1 MKKLTSIFLVL
12 MLVLSLLPV
21 GVLAQEC
28 EEALESAEQGDTL
41 LAESDTDEPTEE
53 VTEEVTE
60 ENTEET
66 GEETTEDS
74 TETEPET
81 ASLALDG
88 TDATPATSGSCGA
101 NVTWSFDSATGTL
114 TIRGSG
120 AMANYGDEGPG
131 GDTSGPGGDTS
142 GPSGDTSGPGGD
154 TSGPNEGGNTGG
166 EGPGPNEGGNT
177 GGEGSGPDEGG
188 NTVGGDHG
196 PDEGGMITGGPDG
209 PGDDGPETPW
219 KGLNIVKLVI
229 EDGVTHIGNSAFWGR
244 KTLANVT
251 IPDSVTSIGS
261 HAFRNCSALASVTI
275 PSGVTSIGSWAF
287 GACFAMQSIVVGD
300 LTAAGKELE
309 VEGDFPPNSLDGSD
323 VKLTVK
329 TGERRTLPAGISD
342 KNAVFMDMTLDGM
355 TNPTALHVP
364 VCVTFAVPEGMDW
377 RRVRLVHYGESIEVL
392 EPMSYEYNGA
402 RYVYFSLYGFSP
414 FALAELDTDSHDDTK
429 PDDATK
435 PDTKP
440 DDTTKPAAKTTDAKK
455 PPRTGDE
462 SHAAL
467 WLAVALL
474 GGCAVVGT
482 TLIAKKKNYTR

>member
-1 MKKLTSIFLVL
+1 
-12 MLVLSLLPV
+12 
-21 GVLAQEC
+21 
-28 EEALESAEQGDTL
+28 
-41 LAESDTDEPTEE
+41 
-53 VTEEVTE
+53 
-60 ENTEET
+60 
-66 GEETTEDS
+66 
-74 TETEPET
+74 
-81 ASLALDG
+81 
-88 TDATPATSGSCGA
+88 
-101 NVTWSFDSATGTL
+101 
-114 TIRGSG
+114 
-120 AMANYGDEGPG
+120 
-131 GDTSGPGGDTS
+131 
-142 GPSGDTSGPGGD
+142 
-154 TSGPNEGGNTGG
+154 
-166 EGPGPNEGGNT
+166 
-177 GGEGSGPDEGG
+177 
-188 NTVGGDHG
+188 
-196 PDEGGMITGGPDG
+196 MITGDPDG
-209 PGDDGPETPW
+209 LVDVSPNTPW
-219 KGLNIVKLVI
+219 KGLNIVNLVI
-229 EDGVTHIGNSAFWGR
+229 GDGVTHIGNGAFWGCS
-244 KTLANVT
+244 TLASAT

-261 HAFRNCSALASVTI
+261 HAFRNCSALASITIPSGVTSIGDQAFYGCASLTSVTIPDSVTSIGVGVLEECSALESVVIGNGVTKIDDSSFRGCVSLKSVTLPNSLETIGTGAFFGCEKLTDISI

-429 PDDATK
+429 PE
-435 PDTKP
+435 
-440 DDTTKPAAKTTDAKK
+440 DTTKPATKPADAKK

-462 SHAAL
+462 SRAAL

-474 GGCAVVGT
+474 GGCTAVGKTVV
-482 TLIAKKKNYTR
+482 AKKKNYNQ